1 MAEPILFSRRE
12 FLKGVGAVG
21 AASLT
26 LWAGGCESCI
36 QQIQQEVQNRP
47 TRKNI
52 QTLWDA
58 SHSDPVITT
67 YKNAVTKMKALPSSD
82 PRNWQN
88 QANIHFNACLHRN
101 WLWLPWHRAYLVYF
115 ERICRKLTGD
125 DGFALPYW
133 NWNTHPAVPDPFW
146 ESGSPLFDMNRFA
159 TQSDQA
165 DASYI
170 GTSVLNNILNEPSFE
185 LFASSKPMP
194 GQNLHFPAGGETAT
208 EGMLEGTPHDNI
220 HGFVGGDMGAFHSPL
235 DPVFWTHHCMIDCM
249 WTHWNID
256 LGNPNTSDS
265 DWSNYTFTDFF
276 DENGN
281 PVTISVAVTVLLPI
295 LSYQYQPCTIG
306 GAQGGAQKKRL
317 QGKELEQFLKTG
329 APSRLDFVQRF
340 PLQQTLTAPVGRQ
353 VSVPIKTDS
362 TIVTNAL
369 QGGNTR
375 VVLTV
380 ANVDI
385 PEKRDF
391 YVRIFLDKPD
401 ASAQTSIDDPHY
413 AGSFGFFYDE
423 SAMKNHG
430 VTPQNGPSGRPRTG
444 YLVDVTNTLRNLNQA
459 GSLSSDVNVSF
470 VPVAY
475 ASRESTGKLNLDR
488 LDLSVVRFGEQR

>member
-1 MAEPILFSRRE
+1 MAEPTQFSRRE
-12 FLKGVGAVG
+12 FIKGVGALG

-36 QQIQQEVQNRP
+36 QQINQEIQHRP

-52 QTLWDA
+52 QKLWDA
-58 SHSDPVITT
+58 NPSDPVIAT
-67 YKNAVTKMKALPSSD
+67 YKKAVTMMKALPSSD
-82 PRNWQN
+82 MRSWQN

-101 WLWLPWHRAYLVYF
+101 WLWLPWHRAYLLYF
-115 ERICRKLTGD
+115 ERICRKLTKD
-125 DGFALPYW
+125 DSFALPYW

-146 ESGSPLFDMNRFA
+146 ESGSSLLDSTRA
-159 TQSDQA
+159 ITQSDKA
-165 DASYI
+165 DPSFI
-170 GTSVLNNILNEPSFE
+170 GDTVLNNILNEPSFE
-185 LFASSKPMP
+185 LFASSKPMA
-194 GQNLHFPAGGETAT
+194 GQNLHFPANGETAT
-208 EGMLEGTPHDNI
+208 EGMLEATPHDNI
-220 HGFVGGDMGAFHSPL
+220 HVFVGGDMLQFHSPL
-235 DPVFWTHHCMIDCM
+235 DPVFWTHHCMLDCM
-249 WTHWNID
+249 WTHWNLD
-256 LGNPNTSDS
+256 LSNANTSDP
-265 DWSNYTFTDFF
+265 DWLNHSFTDFV

-281 PVTISVAVTVLLPI
+281 STTISVATTVLLPI
-295 LSYQYQPCTIG
+295 LTYQYEPCTIG
-306 GAQGGAQKKRL
+306 GMQPGQKKKL

-340 PLQQTLTAPVGRQ
+340 PLQQTLTAPVGKQ
-353 VSVPIKTDS
+353 VNVPIRTES
-362 TIVTNAL
+362 TAITNAL

-459 GSLSSDVNVSF
+459 GSLPADVNVSF

-475 ASRESTGKLNLDR
+475 ARRESTGSLNLDR